1 MNRASLVPNKAF
13 TRSNGFEYM
22 EDRWQRTRELG
33 SVLETGALKP
43 EPPEILGGDFNAPA
57 GDAIY
62 KLLHNCHDSHRAAG
76 RGWGNTALNP
86 IPAFARSHLVE
97 TPQSCFIL
105 CSSHRE
111 FRPPHGCRRRGAGCK
126 KVTTDKE
133 SNWEYVLYH

>member
-62 KLLHNCHDSHRAAG
+62 KLLHNYHDSHRAAG
-76 RGWGNTALNP
+76 RGWGNTAQNT
-86 IPAFARSHLVE
+86 IPAFRPDHMWLKRLRAV
-97 TPQSCFIL
+97 
-105 CSSHRE
+105 SSYAVRTEKSDHRMVV
-111 FRPPHGCRRRGAGCK
+111 ADVVLDVK
-126 KVTTDKE
+126 K
-133 SNWEYVLYH
+133 